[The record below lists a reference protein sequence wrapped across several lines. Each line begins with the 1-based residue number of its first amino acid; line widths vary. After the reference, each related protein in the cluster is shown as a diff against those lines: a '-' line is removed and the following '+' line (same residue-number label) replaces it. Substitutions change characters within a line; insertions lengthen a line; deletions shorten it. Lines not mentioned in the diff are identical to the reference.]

1 MGSSGH
7 KLLEESRELFAR
19 ARETLSATP
28 AAQGEQPTQH
38 SQHSTQENRTMSEVN
53 INGLTPQVAA
63 RLYNEGKS
71 VIEVAREY
79 NTTYAKVRKLLKA
92 ENVEIRNASARL
104 KGRPR
109 TKASE

>member
-1 MGSSGH
+1 M
-7 KLLEESRELFAR
+7 
-19 ARETLSATP
+19 
-28 AAQGEQPTQH
+28 
-38 SQHSTQENRTMSEVN
+38 STEV
-53 INGLTPQVAA
+53 NGLTSQVAA

-79 NTTYAKVRKLLKA
+79 NTTYAKVRKLLAA

-109 TKASE
+109 AKASE